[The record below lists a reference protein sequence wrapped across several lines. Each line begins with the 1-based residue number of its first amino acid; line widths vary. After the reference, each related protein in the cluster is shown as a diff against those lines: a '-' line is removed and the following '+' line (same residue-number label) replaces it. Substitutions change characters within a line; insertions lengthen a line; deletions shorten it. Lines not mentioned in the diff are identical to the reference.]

1 VLFLQPSFSL
11 AKLGEADA
19 AAYDAPRGLRRAHRA
34 SHGLRRAGRIVRIRS
49 RRSTDPYAKCGIFR
63 SIARSAM
70 RMQRSTRIRKRTCV
84 GKSRLRVLTRK
95 DAHVFTAVTTLAR
108 GTATERIVVD
118 ATNANTRSR
127 RTATRAGTNANTE
140 DASHNPHRHSERNK
154 DRSAPEKR
162 EQQCE
167 AECEQKYCDRQRE
180 HERQQRNECT
190 LDRACVR
197 SRTPRWLHAESA
209 RGIAT
214 DGEDAKSTRES
225 IWESTRKAARPTA

>member
-1 VLFLQPSFSL
+1 
-11 AKLGEADA
+11 
-19 AAYDAPRGLRRAHRA
+19 
-34 SHGLRRAGRIVRIRS
+34 
-49 RRSTDPYAKCGIFR
+49 
-63 SIARSAM
+63 
-70 RMQRSTRIRKRTCV
+70 
-84 GKSRLRVLTRK
+84 LTRK

-108 GTATERIVVD
+108 GTATERIIVD

-127 RTATRAGTNANTE
+127 RTATHPRASTNANANAK

-167 AECEQKYCDRQRE
+167 AECEKKYRDRKRE
-180 HERQQRNECT
+180 HKRQQRNECA
-190 LDRACVR
+190 LNRACVR

-214 DGEDAKSTRES
+214 DGEDAESARES
-225 IWESTRKAARPTA
+225 IWESTRKAARSAA

>member
-1 VLFLQPSFSL
+1 MTHH
-11 AKLGEADA
+11 ADSA
-19 AAYDAPRGLRRAHRA
+19 ARTAHHTDFAARVA
-34 SHGLRRAGRIVRIRS
+34 SYEFARDDRPIR
-49 RRSTDPYAKCGIFR
+49 T
-63 SIARSAM
+63 RSAGF
-70 RMQRSTRIRKRTCV
+70 SEV
-84 GKSRLRVLTRK
+84 SRALKCACSAARESESEHVLRNSRFRVLTRK

-214 DGEDAKSTRES
+214 DGENAESARES